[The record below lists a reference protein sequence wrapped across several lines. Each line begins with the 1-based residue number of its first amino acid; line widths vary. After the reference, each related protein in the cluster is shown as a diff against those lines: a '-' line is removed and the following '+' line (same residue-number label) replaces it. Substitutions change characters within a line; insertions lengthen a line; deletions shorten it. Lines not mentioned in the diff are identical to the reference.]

1 MGSSNMKD
9 IRRSIRSVESTM
21 QITKAM
27 ELVASSKLRKA
38 KEKVEKIR
46 PFFSLLYSAMN
57 DIVLNNNDL
66 STEYTK
72 AMELVASSKLRKAK
86 EKVEKIRP
94 FFSLL
99 YSAMNDIVLN
109 NNDLSTEYTK
119 KRKIN
124 KSMYIIIAG
133 DRGLAGG
140 FNSNL
145 FKFTENHINGKNCDI
160 IAIGKKT
167 IEYFSRKNYN
177 IVAEFSDISED
188 ISTNDA
194 SDISKIITDKYKNFD
209 VDEVF
214 IIYTF
219 SKTPLSQ
226 EPKILDVLPLNMDLK
241 ENKKKARELVIYE
254 PSAEIVFEKIVP
266 QYITGLQEPKILDV
280 LPLNMDL
287 KENKK
292 KARELVIY
300 EPSAEI
306 VFEKIVP
313 QYITGL
319 LLGAIIESYAAEQG
333 ARRIAMETAND
344 NGKEMLATLSLYYN
358 RARQASITQE
368 ISEIVAGSN
377 TQNI

>member
-1 MGSSNMKD
+1 MGNSNMKY
-9 IRRSIRSVESTM
+9 IRRSIKSVESTM

-38 KEKVEKIR
+38 KEKVEK
-46 PFFSLLYSAMN
+46 M
-57 DIVLNNNDL
+57 
-66 STEYTK
+66 
-72 AMELVASSKLRKAK
+72 
-86 EKVEKIRP
+86 RP

-145 FKFTENHINGKNCDI
+145 FKFAESQINGKNCDI

-167 IEYFSRKNYN
+167 VEYFSRKNYN
-177 IVAEFSDISED
+177 IVAEFSYIAED
-188 ISTNDA
+188 VSTNDA
-194 SDISKIITDKYKNFD
+194 SDISKIITDKYKKFD

-226 EPKILDVLPLNMDLK
+226 DPKILDILPLN
-241 ENKKKARELVIYE
+241 I
-254 PSAEIVFEKIVP
+254 
-266 QYITGLQEPKILDV
+266 DV
-280 LPLNMDL
+280 

-319 LLGAIIESYAAEQG
+319 LLGAIIESYASEQG

-344 NGKEMLATLSLYYN
+344 NGKEMLGTLSLYYN
-358 RARQASITQE
+358 RARQALITQE

-377 TQNI
+377 TPNI